1 MNSSIYLFLLV
12 ELIVVSYI
20 DLSIKK
26 IHNVWPLIN
35 IALFVVLT
43 LLLPE
48 DYRFSIKTLFFSFA
62 WIIVGFAFFLVKI
75 MGAGDS
81 KYLFS
86 FYLLV
91 PHNLQESAITC
102 LLYSTIAVGG
112 SLFLINTINNVD
124 RLLIA
129 YRLRDIG
136 MVKGVFGK
144 KFAFAPVILLS
155 WIWFGWINLK
165 IIF

>member
-1 MNSSIYLFLLV
+1 MNPAIYLYLLV
-12 ELIVVSYI
+12 ELTIVSYI
-20 DLSIKK
+20 DFSLKK
-26 IHNVWPLIN
+26 IHNWWPLIN
-35 IALFVVLT
+35 IALFIFLT
-43 LLLPE
+43 FFLPA
-48 DYRFSIKTLFFSFA
+48 DYRFSIQTLFFSFA
-62 WIIVGFAFFLVKI
+62 WLIVGFTFFLARI

-91 PHNLQESAITC
+91 PQGLQESAFTC
-102 LLYSTIAVGG
+102 LLYSTITVGS
-112 SLFLINTINNVD
+112 SLFIINAINNMD

-129 YRLRDIG
+129 FRLRDIG

-155 WIWFGWINLK
+155 WVWFGWINLK
-165 IIF
+165 VLF